1 MSVKAQLTRLE
12 ERLGAVDSDP
22 LLTGTPGPEC
32 YSIDELGDILR
43 AYHILNTNRKRILEE
58 EAFIEQVLKMVE
70 AKRVAW
76 TGPLKLH

>member
-12 ERLGAVDSDP
+12 QRFGTVDSGP
-22 LLTGTPGPEC
+22 TAYRTPGPEC